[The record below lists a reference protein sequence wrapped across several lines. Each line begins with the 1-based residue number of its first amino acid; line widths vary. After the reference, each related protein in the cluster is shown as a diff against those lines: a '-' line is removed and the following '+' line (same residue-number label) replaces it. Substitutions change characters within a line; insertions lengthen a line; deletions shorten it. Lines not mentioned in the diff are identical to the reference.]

1 MGSLTGSRSEAPRTS
16 TSVVSND
23 PPAFQKPFI
32 EFGLG
37 EAKKYYNTPRT
48 YYEGSTVVPFSN
60 LTKEAMTDIET
71 RAREGS
77 TLVTDAQKQIE
88 DTMAGNYLDPATNPY
103 LTSAMDAATRPM
115 REAFT
120 QDTMPSINAAFS
132 SAGRYGSGL
141 QGNMQARAAED
152 YLQAVGDVGSRMAY
166 SNYADERARQESAT
180 RDAPAFAE
188 LDYLGSDRLGQ
199 LGAVNEAMSAKNL
212 QEDIDRYNFTQEEGR
227 NRLAEYL
234 PQVTGGQYSTQTT
247 AQPLYSDDTA
257 RLLGYGATGANI
269 LGNLFASDKGGTSA
283 FQGLRGLLP

>member
-1 MGSLTGSRSEAPRTS
+1 MGSNRIDPPRVS

-32 EFGLG
+32 EFGLE
-37 EAKKYYNTPRT
+37 EAKKYYNDPRT
-48 YYEGSTVVPFSN
+48 YYEGSTVVPFSP
-60 LTKEAMTDIET
+60 LTKEAMTNIET

-152 YLQAVGDVGSRMAY
+152 YLQAVGDVGSKMAY
-166 SNYADERARQESAT
+166 SNYADERDRQDSAT
-180 RDAPAFAE
+180 RVAPAFAE

-199 LGAVNEAMSAKNL
+199 LGAVNEAMAANEL

-227 NRLAEYL
+227 DRLAEYL
-234 PQVTGGQYSTQTT
+234 PQVTGGGYSTKTT
-247 AQPLYSDDTA
+247 AEPLYTDKTA
-257 RLLGYGATGANI
+257 SLLGYGLTGANI
-269 LGNLFASDKGGTSA
+269 AGSLFGSDSGGTSA
-283 FQGLRGLLP
+283 MDNILKILRRS